1 VRHSELSRAGSC
13 TPPTSM
19 KLIVGLGNPGKEYEN
34 TPHNAG
40 FIIIEEIKKEVA
52 EKNNWEFNKKF
63 DAEIIKSEIEDEKI
77 ILAKPQTFMN
87 NSGETV
93 AKIVAYY
100 KIKPEDIII
109 VHDDLDIPLGKLRIK
124 EEGSSAGH
132 NGIESV
138 IQVLGTR
145 KFIRVRIGIEKTNK
159 KIPSEKYV
167 LQKIKSLENLLNA
180 KKAAEAVLAIVKNG
194 VGKAMTEYNRVK
206 N

>member
-1 VRHSELSRAGSC
+1 
-13 TPPTSM
+13 M
-19 KLIVGLGNPGKEYEN
+19 KTILIAGLGNPGKKYLN
-34 TPHNAG
+34 NRHNVGHMFMNFLIDKMAG
-40 FIIIEEIKKEVA
+40 SQVSGLK
-52 EKNNWEFNKKF
+52 
-63 DAEIIKSEIEDEKI
+63 
-77 ILAKPQTFMN
+77 LAKTDDFMN
-87 NSGETV
+87 LSGVFVKKLVRNSGSDP
-93 AKIVAYY
+93 KNL
-100 KIKPEDIII
+100 II

>member
-1 VRHSELSRAGSC
+1 
-13 TPPTSM
+13 M